1 MLAELFGR
9 GKMLRPLLA
18 LAAGAVVGGEAAAVL
33 PGAEAVELLHGA
45 SLVHDD
51 IIDEAGERRGLPALH
66 RRVGVGAAL
75 VLGDYLLMRSF
86 AVLGTAQAGFEPAR
100 LLEALNTLS
109 HHAQECCRGQVQE
122 LLPSD
127 RLDPEEA
134 YRAIVRGKTA
144 SLFAAAATVGAILGG
159 GSRAEVDVL
168 RQYGLNVGMAFQIQ
182 DDVLDL
188 AGEAQSLG
196 KPVGQSLVQ
205 GRPMLPLVYLHKY
218 GSAAAAA
225 ELSRMEQAG
234 LDRLQLVALLQRENI
249 FSRVR
254 ATQERYLTTAGRSL
268 EGLRPS
274 AEVEVLRGLALYAV
288 TREK

>member
-1 MLAELFGR
+1 
-9 GKMLRPLLA
+9 
-18 LAAGAVVGGEAAAVL
+18 
-33 PGAEAVELLHGA
+33 
-45 SLVHDD
+45 
-51 IIDEAGERRGLPALH
+51 
-66 RRVGVGAAL
+66 
-75 VLGDYLLMRSF
+75 
-86 AVLGTAQAGFEPAR
+86 
-100 LLEALNTLS
+100 
-109 HHAQECCRGQVQE
+109 
-122 LLPSD
+122 
-127 RLDPEEA
+127 
-134 YRAIVRGKTA
+134 
-144 SLFAAAATVGAILGG
+144 
-159 GSRAEVDVL
+159 
-168 RQYGLNVGMAFQIQ
+168 
-182 DDVLDL
+182 
-188 AGEAQSLG
+188 
-196 KPVGQSLVQ
+196 VGQSLVQ